1 MWCEASRFG
10 MRHAVKPCPNAVP
23 TNEEDHPVASYRQQ
37 DGIGC
42 LPAALL
48 VLVLIF
54 VPILGHII
62 LTIMILGDDLSS
74 GEKLL
79 WLILVWVVW
88 FVGPFLYLLLGQR
101 RNRLFSQLG

>member
-1 MWCEASRFG
+1 MASNRDEA
-10 MRHAVKPCPNAVP
+10 
-23 TNEEDHPVASYRQQ
+23 
-37 DGIGC
+37 IGC
-42 LPAALL
+42 LPALL
-48 VLVLIF
+48 LALVLIF

-79 WLILVWVVW
+79 WLVVVWIFW

-101 RNRLFSQLG
+101 RNRLLSQIG